1 MRDVAWAAENS
12 GDRRGSNRLD
22 LTRALAAGE
31 RAATHAESRR
41 EAFLAE
47 LADLLRVPSI
57 AADPPAGAMTRA
69 AEHVAAA
76 MAARGFRAE
85 LVPTGGHPAV
95 IGELDAGAPVTV
107 LLYNH
112 YDVQPA
118 DPLERWTSPPFEPEV
133 RDGALFA
140 RGVADNKADL
150 MVRVEAIGAL
160 AATGGLPVNIRWVVE
175 GEEETG
181 SRHLPAVV
189 RDHAERLRAE
199 VCLWESGGREQ
210 GGRPGLVLG
219 CKGILYVELA
229 TRGGP
234 AHDLHSSLAAVAPSP
249 VWRLL
254 EALSAIRE
262 PGTGRVRIPGF
273 YDAAKAPTPAQRA
286 LLEADPLDVAGM
298 RRGLGLE
305 RLLGDDPD
313 TPAGG
318 VALAERLL
326 FSPTCNICGIEAGYS
341 GPGTKTIV
349 PAAARAKLDFRL
361 VPDQRADVI
370 WGRLTR
376 HLAQHGFGDVAVHLL
391 EAEDPALTPADHPAV
406 AICADVASAVY
417 GKPARIMPLIA
428 ATGPMA
434 PVNEIL
440 HVPSLSIPN
449 VGRPDSHAHAP
460 DERVPL
466 EAMWEGLRY
475 TAAVLTALAELPRA

>member
-1 MRDVAWAAENS
+1 LPSPAVAAADRAAAHAAS
-12 GDRRGSNRLD
+12 RRG
-22 LTRALAAGE
+22 
-31 RAATHAESRR
+31 
-41 EAFLAE
+41 AFLAE
-47 LADLLRVPSI
+47 LMRLLRVPSV
-57 AADPPAGAMTRA
+57 AADPPAGAMRQA
-69 AEHVAAA
+69 ADLVAAA
-76 MAARGFRAE
+76 MRDRGLRAE
-85 LVPTGGHPAV
+85 VVATAGHPAV
-95 IGELDAGAPVTV
+95 LGELDAGAPVTV

-118 DPLERWTSPPFEPEV
+118 DPQAAWTSPPFAPQV
-133 RDGALFA
+133 RAGALFA
-140 RGVADNKADL
+140 RGVADDKADL
-150 MVRVEAIGAL
+150 MVRLEAVAAL
-160 AATGGLPVNIRWVVE
+160 AATGGVPVNLRWLVE

-181 SRHLPAVV
+181 SRHLPALV
-189 RDHAERLRAE
+189 RAHAGRLRADL
-199 VCLWESGGREQ
+199 CLWESGGRDA

-234 AHDLHSSLAAVAPSP
+234 AHDLHSSLAAIAPSP
-249 VWRLL
+249 AWRLV
-254 EALSAIRE
+254 EALTALRDPAS
-262 PGTGRVRIPGF
+262 GRVAIPGF
-273 YDAAKAPTPAQRA
+273 YDAVRAPSEAQRA
-286 LLEADPLDVAGM
+286 LLAADPLDVAAM
-298 RRGLGLE
+298 RRSMGVP
-305 RLLGDDPD
+305 RLLGEPPA
-313 TPAGG
+313 TAAGG

>member
-1 MRDVAWAAENS
+1 MPADLAPALEAA
-12 GDRRGSNRLD
+12 
-22 LTRALAAGE
+22 E
-31 RAATHAESRR
+31 RAATYAATRR
-41 EAFLAE
+41 DAFLQE
-47 LADLLRVPSI
+47 LMRLLRVPSI
-57 AADPPAGAMTRA
+57 AADPPAGAMRQA
-69 AEHVAAA
+69 ADLVATA
-76 MAARGFRAE
+76 MGGRGFRTDVVETA
-85 LVPTGGHPAV
+85 GHPAV
-95 IGELDAGAPVTV
+95 LAELDTGAPVTV

-118 DPLERWTSPPFEPEV
+118 DPLAAWTSEPFAPEV
-133 RDGALFA
+133 RDGSLFA

-150 MVRVEAIGAL
+150 MVRLEAIGAL
-160 AATGGLPVNIRWVVE
+160 AATGGLPVNIRWLVE

-181 SRHLPAVV
+181 SRHLPSVV
-189 RDHAERLRAE
+189 KQHADRLRAD
-199 VCLWESGGREQ
+199 VCLWESGGRDE

-229 TRGGP
+229 TRSGP
-234 AHDLHSSLAAVAPSP
+234 PHDMHSSLAAVVPSP

-254 EALSAIRE
+254 EALDAIRD
-262 PGTGRVRIPGF
+262 PQSGRVRIPGF
-273 YDAAKAPTPAQRA
+273 YDAARAPTDAQRA
-286 LLEADPLDVAGM
+286 LLEKDPLDVAAM
-298 RRGLGLE
+298 RRSLGVP
-305 RLLGDDPD
+305 RLLGNDPE

-326 FSPTCNICGIEAGYS
+326 FSPTCNICGIEAGYN

-349 PAAARAKLDFRL
+349 PAAAQAKLDFRL

-370 WGRLTR
+370 WAKLTR
-376 HLAQHGFGDVAVHLL
+376 YLAQNGFSDVAARLL

-406 AICADVASAVY
+406 AICAELATAVY

-434 PVNEIL
+434 PVGETL
-440 HVPSLSIPN
+440 HVPCLSVPN
-449 VGRPDSHAHAP
+449 IARPDSHAHAP

-475 TAAVLTALAELPRA
+475 TAAVLTALSGLGR

>member
-1 MRDVAWAAENS
+1 MPSPAVA
-12 GDRRGSNRLD
+12 D
-22 LTRALAAGE
+22 ALAAAE
-31 RAATHAESRR
+31 RAASHAASRR
-41 EAFLAE
+41 EPFLAE
-47 LADLLRVPSI
+47 LGGLLRVPSI
-57 AADPPAGAMTRA
+57 AADPPAGAMA
-69 AEHVAAA
+69 QA
-76 MAARGFRAE
+76 AE
-85 LVPTGGHPAV
+85 LVAGAMRARGLRAEVVPTAGHPSVLGA
-95 IGELDAGAPVTV
+95 LDVGAPVTV

-118 DPLERWTSPPFEPEV
+118 DPVGAWTSPPFDPQV
-133 RDGALFA
+133 RDGACFA

-150 MVRVEAIGAL
+150 MVRLEAVGAL
-160 AATGGLPVNIRWVVE
+160 AATGGVPVNIRWLVE

-181 SRHLPAVV
+181 SRHLPALV
-189 RDHAERLRAE
+189 RERADDLRAD
-199 VCLWESGGREQ
+199 VCLWESGGRDE

-234 AHDLHSSLAAVAPSP
+234 DHDLHSSLAAIAPSP
-249 VWRLL
+249 VWRLI
-254 EALSAIRE
+254 EALTALADPAS
-262 PGTGRVRIPGF
+262 GRVAIPGF
-273 YDAAKAPTPAQRA
+273 YDAVRAPTAAQRA
-286 LLEADPLDVAGM
+286 LLAADPLDVAAM
-298 RRGLGLE
+298 RRGIGVP
-305 RLLGDDPD
+305 RLLGDDPA

-318 VALAERLL
+318 LALAERLL

-370 WGRLTR
+370 WAKLTR
-376 HLAQHGFGDVAVHLL
+376 HLAQRGFGDVAVQLL

-406 AICADVASAVY
+406 ALCAETAAAVF
-417 GKPARIMPLIA
+417 GEPARVMPLIA

-434 PVNEIL
+434 PVGETL
-440 HVPSLSIPN
+440 AVPCLSVPN

-475 TAAVLTALAELPRA
+475 TAAVLTALAHLAP